1 MSFEVIHH
9 DTIGSVYV
17 VYWPP
22 TTSMIRFVKK
32 TNLFEIMFKQVTS
45 DNAGLAIKLNNG
57 EYEIM
62 WVNSDI
68 WFDKRNYAEYV
79 RDMYEIIGLAFKT
92 KEEAELC
99 ADIMNKK
106 LSWSILDGSHPV
118 TI

>member
-1 MSFEVIHH
+1 
-9 DTIGSVYV
+9 
-17 VYWPP
+17 
-22 TTSMIRFVKK
+22 
-32 TNLFEIMFKQVTS
+32 MFNQVASNT
-45 DNAGLAIKLNNG
+45 AGLAIKLNNG

-62 WVNSDI
+62 WVTSDI

-79 RDMYEIIGLAFKT
+79 RDMYDIIGLAFKT
-92 KEEAELC
+92 REEAELC